1 MSQPSPLEGQLH
13 DLVQRLAGPGAPDF
27 RVFDGDTGA
36 SFQGHWTGLQK
47 TGVLAGY
54 WLSVDGEYAEGA
66 GWRVS
71 GEILRAGEGEPVSAT
86 SLLGGLGTALS
97 SEGVPGGEFMAL
109 LGSVAP
115 PVTHLAIRASGPD
128 ATLEGEIG
136 VYLGLGVCS
145 LGLPD
150 WLAIESL
157 TLSAHTKVTHTDT
170 LHFTELT
177 VELAG
182 RLRIDVGDD
191 AMLLALDVALD
202 RDTEG
207 NHYRAS
213 FEWRAGYSGDE
224 FGLGA
229 LATLIGLPGLLPGPL
244 RDLHLVSLSGGY
256 QSHDGSWSAALEV
269 AETGFSAQVSLTGGA
284 GDTVCE
290 VDVAFEPS
298 LSLVDA
304 VAKVVDGIPAPG
316 LDGVSVALP
325 GFDAK
330 IYRVNLRHASG
341 GWAFS
346 LWGEVDLAGEVFH
359 LSVDHGGPGLGWEL
373 SLSVEP
379 GPDATLE
386 NLLSALGVPTAGVP
400 DVSLVRVDITHS
412 TLVGATTITISGEWD
427 GDPAT
432 LTAQRSHVGGSAVW
446 SLLGS
451 VQKGGATFAFSVE
464 SGATLFSY
472 AGGGSGALKLSDLLA
487 LADVSGGPDIEISA
501 ALVAKAESSKL
512 AAADIAV
519 SIDSATLHSIPVLG
533 ERLPPEFSI
542 GIDVHARWGASAANA
557 LAAVE
562 RAALP
567 NALTLPAELH
577 DGFADSTVSMR
588 FGSKRFDLPG
598 MKPALPSCGNQP
610 GSTAPAAEAP
620 APAPVAVNQNVGGVI
635 HIQSVRPGLHDG
647 ALELTIDGGVRFGP
661 VTMDLM
667 GFVVGYDLKKR
678 EPTVPSL
685 AGLSLLLDRPP
696 VRVQGGFLHT
706 GEDFVGKAEIT
717 TSRFSLTA
725 LGGFA
730 LVQGSPSLFVY
741 GVLRM
746 PLGGPPFFFVEGIA
760 AGFGLNRHLRLP
772 TIDDVETFPLV
783 QAAQGDAPIN
793 LEALHDF
800 VSPKV
805 GSAFFA
811 VGVKFTSF
819 KLVHGFLLAI
829 VGMDTTTGD
838 FEVAV
843 VGTGEWIS
851 PPEAPPGARIAHVQL
866 DILAKLS
873 SRDASLLVQAKLG
886 PDCFVISPQC
896 HISGGMALATWYGGP
911 HAGDF
916 VISIG
921 GYHPKFEVPAHYPV
935 PGRLTLDYKI
945 SDGLHA
951 GGSVYFALTPTHLM
965 FGFAFN
971 ATWSTGPVRAWFDLS
986 LDFLMKFKPLHY
998 DATGHLEIG
1007 ASVDLWLCTISVS
1020 AGADLHIWGPDLGGH
1035 ACVHL
1040 GPFHGGLDFGAP
1052 VAPPA
1057 ALTAEE
1063 FRTTFLPTQ
1072 ASDVITI
1079 RPAGGL
1085 RSTVKTKGP
1094 DGKEVI
1100 ERWNFNPK
1108 EMAIEI
1114 DSLVPLDEEVGVPP
1128 MTAADAPDH
1137 VKVRLTHDVA
1147 LARMEDGAWASVE
1160 LPDARPH
1167 RKRYPP
1173 ALWAGGEAAAA
1184 AGTLPAGTTLL
1195 GGAHPLERNGA
1206 PVYSR
1211 AELSA
1216 DGGAKVYLAPEPS
1229 IPKDAAVVARSAP
1242 DRAADFEVYDAAL
1255 RSADAAA
1262 KARQQARDRLLDGLA
1277 RLLGDDAL
1285 TPTRYGGRTSVE
1297 PLLDPPLHT
1306 GRGA

>member
-1 MSQPSPLEGQLH
+1 MAAPEWLTEAASRVLGDDVPDVTAST
-13 DLVQRLAGPGAPDF
+13 LA
-27 RVFDGDTGA
+27 DG
-36 SFQGHWTGLQK
+36 
-47 TGVLAGY
+47 
-54 WLSVDGEYAEGA
+54 
-66 GWRVS
+66 
-71 GEILRAGEGEPVSAT
+71 T
-86 SLLGGLGTALS
+86 SL
-97 SEGVPGGEFMAL
+97 VHVEFPA
-109 LGSVAP
+109 
-115 PVTHLAIRASGPD
+115 AIRAVVMDQELASVEDLSVLVTHTSAETRGEID
-128 ATLEGEIG
+128 ATLVLGGDGGVRLALVGVASDTTTVAEAPVWSVELRADATESLRVGEL
-136 VYLGLGVCS
+136 LGKLIP
-145 LGLPD
+145 LPD
-150 WLAIESL
+150 
-157 TLSAHTKVTHTDT
+157 
-170 LHFTELT
+170 F
-177 VELAG
+177 
-182 RLRIDVGDD
+182 
-191 AMLLALDVALD
+191 LL
-202 RDTEG
+202 G
-207 NHYRAS
+207 
-213 FEWRAGYSGDE
+213 FE
-224 FGLGA
+224 
-229 LATLIGLPGLLPGPL
+229 
-244 RDLHLVSLSGGY
+244 V
-256 QSHDGSWSAALEV
+256 
-269 AETGFSAQVSLTGGA
+269 GGA
-284 GDTVCE
+284 GIVVELQRMGDHRFTRVQLHARLGGEGDLVIIPGVLTIRAPRIVVCHESGRTWIDLLERADFIGLTWDVQVQFPAGVGSARAEVSADTTLATMAEHFGLHDPTGLLAGLQLSAVSANFDHHLGAMVVE
-290 VDVAFEPS
+290 VAVTSSWKVGPVELTGLAFRLAHSPAGVAAR
-298 LSLVDA
+298 A
-304 VAKVVDGIPAPG
+304 VAEWAIAQVKFK
-316 LDGVSVALP
+316 VALEHP
-325 GFDAK
+325 
-330 IYRVNLRHASG
+330 
-341 GWAFS
+341 
-346 LWGEVDLAGEVFH
+346 
-359 LSVDHGGPGLGWEL
+359 GPGLGWQLDASMAAERGHGL
-373 SLSVEP
+373 TLAALMEAFGCSV
-379 GPDATLE
+379 
-386 NLLSALGVPTAGVP
+386 AGLP
-400 DVSLVRVDITHS
+400 SVSLDGVDFSHS
-412 TLVGATTITISGEWD
+412 TLLGATTVRVSGTWD
-427 GDPAT
+427 GCPAE
-432 LTAQRSHVGGSAVW
+432 LTVSRAHAGVDGSAWSVSGQVIKSGAVLGFTVSNGVTVLAYVGG
-446 SLLGS
+446 
-451 VQKGGATFAFSVE
+451 
-464 SGATLFSY
+464 
-472 AGGGSGALKLSDLLA
+472 GGGLSVSGLLA
-487 LADVSGGPDIEISA
+487 EVGVPGAPDLRIRSALAAKGTGA
-501 ALVAKAESSKL
+501 ALVAAELEVTIDHGTL
-512 AAADIAV
+512 ASV
-519 SIDSATLHSIPVLG
+519 PVLG
-533 ERLPPEFSI
+533 ERLPADLSV
-542 GIDVHARWGASAANA
+542 GISVHALYGKHVATDLLDAVQQAAPAGAPTLPSSVPNGFGGSRVDLRVGTRSFPLGGVTPELSAPGVEGASTA
-557 LAAVE
+557 
-562 RAALP
+562 
-567 NALTLPAELH
+567 T
-577 DGFADSTVSMR
+577 DSS
-588 FGSKRFDLPG
+588 
-598 MKPALPSCGNQP
+598 
-610 GSTAPAAEAP
+610 AP
-620 APAPVAVNQNVGGVI
+620 APAPVAVHQNLGGVFDL
-635 HIQSVRPGLHDG
+635 QSVRPAMTGS
-647 ALELTIDGGVRFGP
+647 AIELTIDGGVRFGP

-678 EPTVPSL
+678 APTVPSL

-851 PPEAPPGARIAHVQL
+851 PPEAPVGARIAHVQL

-916 VISIG
+916 VLSIG

-1063 FRTTFLPTQ
+1063 FRTTFLPKQ

-1094 DGKEVI
+1094 DGKQVI

-1147 LARMEDGAWASVE
+1147 LARMEDGAWASVA
-1160 LPDARPH
+1160 LPEFDPLH
-1167 RKRYPP
+1167 KRFPP
-1173 ALWAGGEAAAA
+1173 ALWKAGNAVDPT
-1184 AGTLPAGTTLL
+1184 GTLPAGIRLR

-1229 IPKDAAVVARSAP
+1229 IPKDAAVAARSAP

-1262 KARQQARDRLLDGLA
+1262 KARQQARDRLLGGLA